1 MNEGMEGSG
10 GVGAAPEGGRP
21 DGELSGGGDIKAQ
34 RTFSEGGTDQS
45 QFVPYSRF
53 QEVNGKYRDLESK
66 YYEIQKTLE
75 DMKKASGPDPDKEF
89 ESKFYKNPV
98 QTMREFVKEHI
109 EGLKAEGTKKEQEMQ
124 RASAIKW
131 FREQP
136 DYTPELEEKAARFI
150 TENGLQG
157 LDPQKAI
164 KLAHQFVT
172 MGDGSGYTRQ
182 VKEGLKKPG
191 AGGKGKGESAQD
203 ELSKLDPKDP
213 DYEEKMKQIHAKIT
227 GR

>member
-1 MNEGMEGSG
+1 MENNEQIEQEVSQETGQESG
-10 GVGAAPEGGRP
+10 AGQQETG
-21 DGELSGGGDIKAQ
+21 Q
-34 RTFSEGGTDQS
+34 GGTDQS

-66 YYEIQKTLE
+66 YSEIQKTLE

-109 EGLKAEGTKKEQEMQ
+109 EGLKAEGTQKEQAAQ
-124 RASAIKW
+124 RASAINW
-131 FREQP
+131 FKSQP
-136 DYTPELEEKAARFI
+136 GYSPEMEEKAARFI
-150 TENGLQG
+150 TENGLQKI
-157 LDPQKAI
+157 DPTVAT
-164 KLAHQFVT
+164 KLAYQFCT
-172 MGDGSGYTRQ
+172 MGDGSGYTRE

-191 AGGKGKGESAQD
+191 AGGKGKGESVQD
-203 ELSKLDPKDP
+203 ELSKLDPKDEN
-213 DYEEKMKQIHAKIT
+213 YEEKMKAIHAKIT